1 MPEERSLYLFAS
13 VLSAAIFGVEVCP
26 VQVEADVSNGLPSFI
41 MVGFPSAQVKEAQ
54 ERVRTALKNNGY
66 QFPPKRITVN
76 FAPADMKKEGAGF
89 DVPVAAAVLAAFE
102 MISPQV
108 VSRVM
113 MAGEIGLDGEIHGIS
128 GILPIVLCAR
138 SLGSRFC
145 VVPYENLE
153 ETAMA
158 VANRIAQIPPESAKI
173 IKYSLNKCYELQGFR
188 STIDF
193 VSEMFNLGRIH
204 MQTTG
209 VDEFRS
215 DIAEGGLTTALKK
228 QYGK

>member
-1 MPEERSLYLFAS
+1 MLEERSLYLFAS

-54 ERVRTALKNNGY
+54 DRVRTALKNNGY

-108 VSRVM
+108 VSGVM
-113 MAGEIGLDGEIHGIS
+113 MAGLSVNAHWVPDLSPGIS
-128 GILPIVLCAR
+128 LRATGL
-138 SLGSRFC
+138 
-145 VVPYENLE
+145 
-153 ETAMA
+153 
-158 VANRIAQIPPESAKI
+158 SAH
-173 IKYSLNKCYELQGFR
+173 YQMLSW
-188 STIDF
+188 
-193 VSEMFNLGRIH
+193 
-204 MQTTG
+204 
-209 VDEFRS
+209 
-215 DIAEGGLTTALKK
+215 
-228 QYGK
+228 